1 MRTLRLPTLLNKF
14 QLHTNINFM
23 KRKSIQFILT
33 IVLII
38 ISAASYSQITIQ
50 GELRPRFEYR
60 DGYKRLPDTS
70 TYFAA
75 FVSQRSRIYFNYKS
89 EKITTKIS
97 LQDVRVWGD
106 ESMKSDVPGV
116 ALYEAWAELPIYDS
130 ISLKLGKQEISYDN
144 ERLFSASNWTQMGST
159 HNAAMLKYS
168 KKGLQIDFTGA
179 FNQSTE
185 NTFGTSYTAYPS
197 NYKTLNILWISKKIN
212 DNIKASVLGVAD
224 GYQRA
229 NTKSTVYLR
238 GTYGGIFEYAKPNK
252 FSATVR
258 GFYQDGR
265 LQTGQQISAYY
276 LNADI
281 TYALMSKFTIW
292 AGMQY
297 VSGNDATD
305 KNNKISNAFNTL
317 YGSGHKFSGNMEY
330 FSSISS
336 ATKGAGLIDPYL
348 NLIYNFNNKASFRLD
363 MHYFMMQNN
372 YVVNTLVTDKHLG
385 EEADLAFSY
394 NFNSEVSL
402 MTGFSMISATKS
414 MEVMVGGNSMYPGA
428 WGFVMLTIK
437 PTFFN
442 SEKK

>member
-1 MRTLRLPTLLNKF
+1 
-14 QLHTNINFM
+14 M
-23 KRKSIQFILT
+23 KRTSIQFILPL
-33 IVLII
+33 VLIF
-38 ISAASYSQITIQ
+38 ISIASYSQISIQ

-60 DGYKRLPDTS
+60 DGYKRLPDTT

-89 EKITTKIS
+89 EKIITKIS
-97 LQDVRVWGD
+97 FQDVRVWGD
-106 ESMKSDVPGV
+106 EPMKADVPGV
-116 ALYEAWAELPIYDS
+116 ALYEAWAELHIYDS
-130 ISLKLGKQEISYDN
+130 LSLKVGKQEISYDN
-144 ERLFSASNWTQMGST
+144 ERLFSASNWSQMGST

-185 NTFGTSYTAYPS
+185 NTFGTNYSAYPN
-197 NYKTLNILWISKKIN
+197 NYKTLNILWISKKLT

-224 GYQRA
+224 GYQRD
-229 NTKSTVYLR
+229 NTTTTVYLR
-238 GTYGGIFEYAKPNK
+238 GTYGGILEYTKPSK

-276 LNADI
+276 LNADL
-281 TYALMSKFTIW
+281 TYSLTSKFTLW

-305 KNNKISNAFNTL
+305 NNNKFSNAFNTL
-317 YGSGHKFSGNMEY
+317 YGSGHKFSGNMDY
-330 FSSISS
+330 FSNISS
-336 ATKGAGLIDPYL
+336 ATKGAGLVDPYL
-348 NLIYNFNNKASFRLD
+348 NLIYNFNNKASLRLD
-363 MHYFMMQNN
+363 MHYFAMQNK
-372 YVVNTLVTDKHLG
+372 YVVNTSVIDKHLG
-385 EEADLAFSY
+385 EEADLLFSY
-394 NFNSEVSL
+394 NFNPEVSL

-414 MEVMVGGNSMYPGA
+414 MEVMCGGNSMYPGA